1 MLRNQTL
8 EVPQLAKN
16 HAQSLVPAP
25 DDLAENRR
33 VIGYQQCE
41 EVWDMARADKAK
53 PAPVS
58 DRSIILQGRTLS
70 RSSTM
75 PHFRTRFRAATR
87 LSMTRSVAAR
97 SEQRATNLLLSGASM
112 LIGATSQQIAE

>member
-16 HAQSLVPAP
+16 HAQSLLPAP

-41 EVWDMARADKAK
+41 EVWDMARA
-53 PAPVS
+53 
-58 DRSIILQGRTLS
+58 RQG
-70 RSSTM
+70 
-75 PHFRTRFRAATR
+75 
-87 LSMTRSVAAR
+87 
-97 SEQRATNLLLSGASM
+97 
-112 LIGATSQQIAE
+112 